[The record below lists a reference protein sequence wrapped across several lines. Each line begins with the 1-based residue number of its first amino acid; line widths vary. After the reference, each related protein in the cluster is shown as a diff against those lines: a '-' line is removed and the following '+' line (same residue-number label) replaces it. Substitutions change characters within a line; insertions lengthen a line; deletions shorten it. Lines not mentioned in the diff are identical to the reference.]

1 MAKESLNLVLN
12 DLDEIAL
19 KDSLKTVS
27 AIRNCVT
34 GVPGSVVDQIT
45 ANQLIE
51 HAVSNFGNIDVLVTC
66 AGYNWDVM
74 LHNMTDQQWESV
86 LDVHLTGTM
95 RIVRAA
101 FKVMRETAKLEI
113 SKGEHPSPRKII
125 TISSLSSFG
134 NVGQSNYSAAKAG
147 VIGFTRTVALEGAPF
162 NILANSVAFGPI
174 DTRLTRPREDQQER
188 IGAAS
193 LGIPV
198 AVREEYLSRVPL
210 GRPGTIE
217 EAVGPLMFLISD
229 QANYISAA
237 TIEVNGAAHPS

>member
-1 MAKESLNLVLN
+1 
-12 DLDEIAL
+12 
-19 KDSLKTVS
+19 
-27 AIRNCVT
+27 
-34 GVPGSVVDQIT
+34 
-45 ANQLIE
+45 
-51 HAVSNFGNIDVLVTC
+51 
-66 AGYNWDVM
+66 
-74 LHNMTDQQWESV
+74 MTDQQWESI

-95 RIVRAA
+95 RIVRAT

-147 VIGFTRTVALEGAPF
+147 IIGFTRTVALEGAPF

-193 LGIPV
+193 LGIPA

-237 TIEVNGAAHPS
+237 TIEVNGGAHPS